1 MFRDGF
7 YSAGEGLEAFSF
19 GVNLRGG
26 KTATNFGLNLARKFD
41 VGLPNPHKFNADI

>member
-7 YSAGEGLEAFSF
+7 YSAGESLEAFSF

-26 KTATNFGLNLARKFD
+26 KTATNLTPITRFLNLA
-41 VGLPNPHKFNADI
+41 A